1 MLLACEA
8 LESTVE
14 VCFDIVDI
22 SKDSDSVVSE
32 FVGIGGL
39 GGVGNVVDGFQ
50 VVGGVE
56 RSG

>member
-1 MLLACEA
+1 MACEA

-50 VVGGVE
+50 VVDGVE